1 MVNHGGLLTEF
12 MTLTNAD
19 EPNFVR
25 RNRIVA
31 GMADSVI
38 LVESAVL
45 FQLEM
50 KGVVKPLAGGMYHL
64 LS

>member
-19 EPNFVR
+19 KPNFVR

-38 LVESAVL
+38 LVESAAKGGRVL
-45 FQLEM
+45 ASEEAQIPR
-50 KGVVKPLAGGMYHL
+50 G
-64 LS
+64 